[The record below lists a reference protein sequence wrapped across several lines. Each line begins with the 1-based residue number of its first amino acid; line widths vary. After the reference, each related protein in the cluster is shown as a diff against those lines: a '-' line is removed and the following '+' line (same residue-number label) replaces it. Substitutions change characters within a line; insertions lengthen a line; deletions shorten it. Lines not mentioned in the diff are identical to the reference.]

1 MNNPKGTKLVQKV
14 ILSRKELRWSAQRRT
29 TMFTF
34 RLITTKVIWVKFE
47 KSALSLP
54 SLSTD
59 WSYITQ
65 IQKSRTILKSQINQQ
80 SLNLKR
86 IFYLIKDESMT
97 IKTAILS

>member
-65 IQKSRTILKSQINQQ
+65 IQKSRTNRLTITLSKKKMIKYRRV
-80 SLNLKR
+80 KR
-86 IFYLIKDESMT
+86 VSF
-97 IKTAILS
+97 